1 MPFSLAVIVGSALT
15 KPLGARLAA
24 RRLAAAGLAGIATG
38 NLLLAATYGS
48 IAGIVGGV
56 VVAGVGLGV
65 ASVAATAIGTDV
77 AETLGSTASG
87 LLNTG
92 AQLGTAVGV
101 AGLLVLAASV
111 NQPWPGTAQAWVVAG
126 VIAGATAL
134 RLIVARRGNASLAG
148 AVSVRKQPSHLQGTG
163 RSATRQTPLCANRA
177 RHCFGGR

>member
-1 MPFSLAVIVGSALT
+1 VLATLFLQEELGTSPVGAGLVLMPFSLAVIVGSALT

-24 RRLAAAGLAGIATG
+24 RRLAAAGLAGIAAG

-77 AETLGSTASG
+77 AETLGGTASG

-101 AGLLVLAASV
+101 AALLVLAASV
-111 NQPWPGTAQAWVVAG
+111 NQPWPGTAQSWVVAG
-126 VIAGATAL
+126 VVAGATAL
-134 RLIVARRGNASLAG
+134 RLIVARRGNASLAD
-148 AVSVRKQPSHLQGTG
+148 ACSERKQPSH
-163 RSATRQTPLCANRA
+163 A
-177 RHCFGGR
+177 